1 MNRFWTGILAGIVLV
16 VAGLLLS
23 PEYLIQA
30 LHGPVSGV
38 LQEQLHLGAQL
49 FRTVLAVSG
58 LYFILLASL
67 PSPRAVVV
75 SAVSAPVPARSL
87 AVLSAIVIAATLLRV
102 FRLDSGIWLDEMLT
116 FVNYMPMTAGRIMT
130 TFDDANNHLLF
141 TLLARLSFDLF
152 GAHTWSLRLPAL
164 LFGIGSIPALY
175 WFARQVGSEREA
187 LLSAALFAFS
197 YHHVWFSQNARG
209 YTALLCMTL
218 LSSTFLLRALR
229 DNRTGNWLWYAVT
242 AALGVF
248 THLTMGFVIVGQFL
262 VYIGYLLHTGNGRSS
277 AGWHGLLAG
286 FIPAGLLSLLCYALV
301 LPQMAGGGLA
311 SGAQGTV
318 TEWTNPVWMVL
329 EIVRGLQI
337 GFAGGL
343 VALAAGLVFLV
354 GVVDYLRKAPLVPAL
369 LFIPS
374 LLGFLVMVS
383 IGYTLF
389 PRFFFF
395 AMGFGVLVVIR
406 GTLLTGDALGRLLR
420 LPGAVGSRAGSLLC
434 TGLVAVS
441 LLSLKHV
448 YGPKQDYVG
457 ARELIEQQGRAGDA
471 VVTVGIA
478 SFAYGRFYQTGWES
492 VTTLQELNAVRSTAD
507 RTWVVY
513 TMPLHT
519 AAAYPELYDVI
530 RREFTRVGKF
540 YGTLSGGSV
549 VVCLATRD

>member
-1 MNRFWTGILAGIVLV
+1 M
-16 VAGLLLS
+16 
-23 PEYLIQA
+23 
-30 LHGPVSGV
+30 
-38 LQEQLHLGAQL
+38 GAQL

-58 LYFILLASL
+58 LYLVLLASL
-67 PSPRAVVV
+67 PPLPAEAVA
-75 SAVSAPVPARSL
+75 SGPAPVPARSL
-87 AVLSAIVIAATLLRV
+87 AALSVIIIAATLLRV
-102 FRLDSGIWLDEMLT
+102 YRLDSGIWLDEMLT
-116 FVNYMPMTAGRIMT
+116 YVNYMPLPAGRILT

-164 LFGIGSIPALY
+164 LFGVGSIPALY

-187 LLSAALFAFS
+187 LFSASLFAFS

-218 LSSTFLLRALR
+218 LSSAFLIRALR
-229 DNRTGNWLWYAVT
+229 DNRTGTWLWYAVT

-248 THLTMGFVIVGQFL
+248 THLTMGFVIVAQFL
-262 VYIGYLLHTGNGRSS
+262 VYIGHLLHAGSRGSR

-286 FIPAGLLSLLCYALV
+286 FIPGGLLSLLCYALV

-311 SGAQGTV
+311 SGARGTV
-318 TEWTNPVWMVL
+318 AEWTNPVWMVL
-329 EIVRGLQI
+329 EVVRGLQVS
-337 GFAGGL
+337 FAGGL

-354 GVVDYLRKAPLVPAL
+354 GMADYLRKSPAVPAL
-369 LFIPS
+369 LFIPT
-374 LLGFLVMVS
+374 LLGFLVMLG

-395 AMGFGVLVVIR
+395 AMGFGVLVAIR
-406 GTLLTGDALGRLLR
+406 GTLLTGDALGRLFR
-420 LPGAVGSRAGSLLC
+420 LPGNASGTGGNLLC
-434 TGLVAVS
+434 IGLVAVS
-441 LLSLKHV
+441 LLSLTHV

-457 ARELIEQQGRAGDA
+457 ARVLIDRQVRSGDA

-478 SFAYGRFYQTGWES
+478 DFAYGRFYRTGWEE
-492 VTTLQELNAVRSTAD
+492 VATLQELNAVRAVAD

-519 AAAYPELYDVI
+519 AAAYPELYDAI
-530 RREFTRVGKF
+530 RREFTQVAEFG
-540 YGTLSGGSV
+540 GTLNGGSV